1 MLTTK
6 VIRCTGRIS
15 SELERIL
22 RAQQVKRV
30 LVVTGRNLYDLT
42 GAKSALAPVFE
53 DFVISIYNYASP
65 NPRIEDI
72 ADCLKMAR
80 ELRADVI
87 IGLGGGTA
95 MDVAKATHALLSNPE
110 DPREYIIGEKS
121 ISQPPAQLLILIP
134 TTAGSGSEA
143 TQFAVVYIDK
153 TKYSLASEY
162 LQANYSLLDPSL
174 TLSMP
179 SELTIVTA
187 LDALSQAMESY
198 WCVNAT
204 KDSSAYA
211 EEALRII
218 RQNLPTLKSEITLQ
232 TREDLLLASHLAGK
246 AINITRTTAAHAISY
261 SFTSNFNVPHGLA
274 VALTLHRFLLFNYDV
289 SEATVQDRRGVDY
302 VKESITAMTK
312 NMGFQ
317 SVEECSRW
325 LRNTMENLGFSTR
338 LRDYGIGKVDIET
351 LIVPEFNQERGKNN
365 PRRVTKSDLMQILEE
380 LW

>member
-6 VIRCTGRIS
+6 VIRCTGCFS

-22 RAQQVKRV
+22 RAHHVKRV

-42 GAKSALAPVFE
+42 GAKSYLAPIFE
-53 DFVISIYNYASP
+53 GFAVSIYNYSSP
-65 NPRIEDI
+65 NPKIEDI
-72 ADCLKMAR
+72 SHCLKMAR
-80 ELRADVI
+80 EHRADVI

-110 DPREYIIGEKS
+110 DPREYILGEKS

-143 TQFAVVYIDK
+143 TQFAVIYIDK
-153 TKYSLASEY
+153 KKYSLASEY

-204 KDSSAYA
+204 TNSKAYA

-218 RQNLPTLKSEITLQ
+218 RQNLPTLKGEIALQ

-261 SFTSNFNVPHGLA
+261 SFTSNFNVAHGLA
-274 VALTLHRFLLFNYDV
+274 VALTLHKFLLFNYDV
-289 SEATVQDRRGVDY
+289 SKETVQDGRGVDF
-302 VKESITAMTK
+302 VKESITAMIE

-317 SVEECSRW
+317 SAEECSQW
-325 LRNTMENLGFSTR
+325 LRDTMEDLGVSTR
-338 LRDYGIGKVDIET
+338 LRDYGVKKVDIET

-365 PRRVTKSDLMQILEE
+365 PKRVMKSDIVQILTE